1 MQPSWRV
8 IRPLSKWQMAD
19 LEAIVAIPHVKDPDP
34 PGYKMKQARNRP
46 VADKWKKRAQ
56 DILEEDRNAPR
67 KQHHTAKRVFERLVL
82 EDGYEG
88 SLRTIQQ
95 VVAELK
101 EKPALEAVV
110 PLLYQPGKD
119 AQVDFGE
126 SYADIA
132 GKRLKLH
139 GFEMRLNYSRKK
151 FVMYFYSPNTEALL
165 EGHVRAFEHFGG
177 IPERLTYDNMSTAV
191 AKVGK
196 GKERKLTKKFKELT
210 GYYAFKT
217 NFCTPGLEG
226 AHEKTMDSY
235 YTSLA
240 T

>member
-139 GFEMRLNYSRKK
+139 GFEMRLSYSRKK

-210 GYYAFKT
+210 GYYAFKRD
-217 NFCTPGLEG
+217 C
-226 AHEKTMDSY
+226 KIICVKRS
-235 YTSLA
+235 
-240 T
+240 